1 MGDDL
6 AKSRDVYLVNGFKK
20 IKTGRHKFEVVRML
34 MAFQVIGV
42 RVNEIP

>member
-20 IKTGRHKFEVVRML
+20 IKTGRHKFEVVRRK
-34 MAFQVIGV
+34 IGY
-42 RVNEIP
+42 RFHL